1 MPEKC
6 QGYSF
11 YRFNEFLR
19 ENQQGKEEGVNYAA
33 TQIGIKQV
41 FSKIVNKAFR
51 KG

>member
-19 ENQQGKEEGVNYAA
+19 ENQQGKGEG
-33 TQIGIKQV
+33 GKLR
-41 FSKIVNKAFR
+41 SHPDWD
-51 KG
+51 